1 MGTRTRLTLSVLALC
16 LCASGALAAESAAFS
31 SPADAKLVK
40 ETKVLIKAAGYTIPG
55 ILALPAK
62 ASAARAYPAVLM
74 LHGSWSSKNEVGDM
88 YLHLARALAAKGYAS
103 LRIDFEGSGDST
115 RSYRDL
121 TYEGSVAD
129 AHAAFEWLLAR
140 PDILPSRVGVI
151 GFSRGSFIGASL
163 VGTEERVAAF
173 ASWSGALYNGIVDE
187 ASLAA
192 SEANGGHVVM
202 DLGWTKIDVG
212 SDYFTTMA
220 AATPMDDFAAF
231 AKPPP
236 PDRRDRRR
244 RGRPHG
250 LAQGGERG
258 EEHRR
263 YAPHHPRSRPH
274 LPCPR
279 RRPEPRQL
287 LHQAHRRLVR
297 SETLN
302 VRVDGRFV
310 EPGRPPAGGNGRGR
324 ESAQFA
330 PLAGKTRALSPM
342 PLYGKWSRRI

>member
-192 SEANGGHVVM
+192 SEAN
-202 DLGWTKIDVG
+202 LQ
-212 SDYFTTMA
+212 S
-220 AATPMDDFAAF
+220 
-231 AKPPP
+231 
-236 PDRRDRRR
+236 
-244 RGRPHG
+244 
-250 LAQGGERG
+250 
-258 EEHRR
+258 
-263 YAPHHPRSRPH
+263 
-274 LPCPR
+274 
-279 RRPEPRQL
+279 
-287 LHQAHRRLVR
+287 
-297 SETLN
+297 
-302 VRVDGRFV
+302 
-310 EPGRPPAGGNGRGR
+310 
-324 ESAQFA
+324 
-330 PLAGKTRALSPM
+330 
-342 PLYGKWSRRI
+342 